1 MRKVILESPFAG
13 NVNKNIRYA
22 RACVRDCVQ
31 KGDAPIASHLL
42 YTQPGILNDDIPE
55 ERQLGI
61 DSGLAW
67 GTEAEATVLYVD
79 LGVSNGMK
87 YGIARAKKENRPIEE
102 RTIGTDWEKDPS
114 FSDGLSEYD
123 DILKEI
129 SFQRKHFSDE
139 HDAKHTTTTWLMV
152 MMIQLGNTAKYASFD
167 HVKFMENTV
176 KVAAVAVAA
185 LKSLKK

>member
-13 NVNKNIRYA
+13 DVNKNIRYA
-22 RACVRDCVQ
+22 RACVRDCVKQ
-31 KGDAPIASHLL
+31 GDAPIASHLL

-67 GTEAEATVLYVD
+67 GTEAEATVLYTD
-79 LGVSNGMK
+79 LGVSRGMK
-87 YGIARAKKENRPIEE
+87 YGIARAEKEGRPIEE
-102 RTIGTDWEKDPS
+102 RTIGMDWEKDPT
-114 FSDGLSEYD
+114 FAGGLSEYD

-129 SFQRKHFSDE
+129 SFQRKHYSQA
-139 HDAKHTTTTWLMV
+139 HDAKHTAAEWLGI
-152 MMIQLGNTAKYASFD
+152 MMIQLGNAAAYAGYD
-167 HVKFMENTV
+167 VDKFMEHTI
-176 KVAAVAVAA
+176 KVGAVAVAA